1 MNYSQI
7 LFPTKL
13 YQTIRTELIS
23 FKKGYKNLFTLTVDL
38 CKGDIKIVGES
49 PYRSVKYKGETIATE
64 QRWKEEALFNEDEIN
79 EYKLLKEG
87 V

>member
-1 MNYSQI
+1 MHYSQI

-23 FKKGYKNLFTLTVDL
+23 FKKGYKNLFTITADL
-38 CKGDIKIVGES
+38 CKGDIKIVGKR
-49 PYRSVKYKGETIATE
+49 PYRSVEYKSKTIATE
-64 QRWKEEALFNEDEIN
+64 QRWKEEDSFNEDEIN
-79 EYKLLKEG
+79 EYKLFKEG